1 MNNVI
6 KLKPKNRVNHIH
18 FNSDIDLTPRTSDTL
33 TDEQK
38 EIIVSEKKKFIEEF
52 DSYNK
57 VSSSL
62 DPLLRINQQ
71 MNDLIFH
78 LKYEVEPNLS
88 RLQRMCFSNTE
99 HRFRDLIDDYKNEKQ
114 YLKNPEPFESLEDY
128 CRRTNKFELQN
139 PNDLFQTFDDQ
150 IPGPYKRK
158 ISDKIH
164 EQRLEMNL
172 TVREEF
178 KNKVVHFR
186 VCINELFNMKK
197 LQSRYLS
204 QVKKRLERYELEN
217 PRLL

>member
-18 FNSDIDLTPRTSDTL
+18 FNSDIDLSPRTSDTL
-33 TDEQK
+33 TDEER
-38 EIIVSEKKKFIEEF
+38 EIIVSEKNKFFESLE
-52 DSYNK
+52 K

-78 LKYEVEPNLS
+78 LNHEVEPNLS
-88 RLQRMCFSNTE
+88 RLQRVCFDNTE
-99 HRFRDLIDDYKNEKQ
+99 HRFRDLRDDYKIEEQ
-114 YLKNPEPFESLEDY
+114 YLKNPELFESLEDY
-128 CRRTNKFELQN
+128 CRHTNECELRN

-150 IPGPYKRK
+150 ISGPYKRK

-172 TVREEF
+172 TVCEEF
-178 KNKVVHFR
+178 KNKVSHLR
-186 VCINELFNMKK
+186 VCINELFKMKK

-204 QVKKRLERYELEN
+204 QVKKQLERYELN
-217 PRLL
+217 NHRLL

>member
-18 FNSDIDLTPRTSDTL
+18 FKSDIDLSPRTSDTL
-33 TDEQK
+33 TDEER
-38 EIIVSEKKKFIEEF
+38 EIIVSEKNKFFESLE
-52 DSYNK
+52 K

-78 LKYEVEPNLS
+78 LNYEVEPNLS
-88 RLQRMCFSNTE
+88 RLQRVCFSNTE
-99 HRFRDLIDDYKNEKQ
+99 HRFRDLRDDYKINKKQ
-114 YLKNPEPFESLEDY
+114 EEIPLFESLEEY
-128 CRRTNKFELQN
+128 CRHTNECEIQN

-150 IPGPYKRK
+150 ISGPYKRK
-158 ISDKIH
+158 ISDKIY

-178 KNKVVHFR
+178 KNKVGHLR
-186 VCINELFNMKK
+186 MCISELFKMKK
-197 LQSRYLS
+197 TQSRLLS
-204 QVKKRLERYELEN
+204 QVKKQLERYEEN
-217 PRLL
+217 NHRLL